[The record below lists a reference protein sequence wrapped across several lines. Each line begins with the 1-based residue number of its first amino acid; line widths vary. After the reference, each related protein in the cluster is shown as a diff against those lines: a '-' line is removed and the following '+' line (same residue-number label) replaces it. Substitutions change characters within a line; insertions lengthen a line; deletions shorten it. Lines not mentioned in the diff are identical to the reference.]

1 MTITNQGNPDP
12 RDNQEDGGAGAG
24 QSHHQGGGKSSGP
37 LGPQP
42 GSGVGKRTTRS
53 SASRGSG
60 RGGKK
65 ASLLRRSLDP
75 DNNNTNMNNM
85 NPNTQF
91 VSTPAD
97 TPSPFPEPTP
107 LQSDADA
114 KYEGE
119 RARNNQSAK
128 RSRIRKA
135 LYVVELD
142 NAVTGYEYNF
152 KLFYKLY
159 KEAKQKLIDHGLGG
173 NLSPDPPIWVRKPIP
188 VGQDVDTQEY
198 RKKLEAAVESGEL
211 VPLGLDF
218 AESVALQVG
227 KTTGSAQLTE
237 EAKALQD
244 AKEKLEKTA
253 KQEEKYAEELQ
264 DMEKKM
270 TELQHKLWEVQH
282 NRQSLGNV
290 VNRYQVKIS
299 GQQPEHNN
307 AGASAFQLNLPYR
320 PPVPETAHLPQRLQK
335 MASQGRKERTL
346 EELAASWP
354 VRSCLESHQM
364 MMEMDQHMIQQNPP
378 EAKMEQPEEV
388 QLSELPAPTFDG
400 YHHQPPQQQQPDPNH
415 PPNPIFAP
423 WCQTQGEQSFLDPT
437 LASGNQDVVP
447 AGSFNEY
454 VWPPEGVDF
463 TGTGES
469 HLMGGD
475 GHLQGTGHDPVLTNA
490 AQRLS
495 PPNLS
500 FSDLQLSPEM
510 GNMFMDQTGEQSSG
524 DQNQG
529 TYSYGQQTDQY
540 NPYF

>member
-1 MTITNQGNPDP
+1 MTAANQRNPDH
-12 RDNQEDGGAGAG
+12 RDQEDGKKG
-24 QSHHQGGGKSSGP
+24 QSQQGRKSGP
-37 LGPQP
+37 LGPRP
-42 GSGVGKRTTRS
+42 GSGVNKRTTK
-53 SASRGSG
+53 AKGG
-60 RGGKK
+60 RGKK
-65 ASLLRRSLDP
+65 SLLRRSIDP
-75 DNNNTNMNNM
+75 DNNM
-85 NPNTQF
+85 PNSNIVF

-152 KLFYKLY
+152 KLFYKMY

-173 NLSPDPPIWVRKPIP
+173 NLPPDPPIWVRKPIP

-198 RKKLEAAVESGEL
+198 RKKLETAVESGEL

-244 AKEKLEKTA
+244 AKEKYEKTV
-253 KQEEKYAEELQ
+253 KQEDKYAEELQ

-270 TELQHKLWEVQH
+270 QELQHKLWEVQH
-282 NRQSLGNV
+282 SRQSLGNV
-290 VNRYQVKIS
+290 VDRYQARIS
-299 GQQPEHNN
+299 GQPGDNN
-307 AGASAFQLNLPYR
+307 TGPSALQGNGMNLPYR
-320 PPVPETAHLPQRLQK
+320 QLVPETAHLPQRLQK
-335 MASQGRKERTL
+335 IASQGRKERTL

-364 MMEMDQHMIQQNPP
+364 MMDMDQNPLEP
-378 EAKMEQPEEV
+378 KLEQPGEV
-388 QLSELPAPTFDG
+388 QLGDLPVPAFDG
-400 YHHQPPQQQQPDPNH
+400 YSHQGQQHQAEPSH
-415 PPNPIFAP
+415 PPTDNFTQ
-423 WCQTQGEQSFLDPT
+423 WCQAQGDHNLLDYSN
-437 LASGNQDVVP
+437 AGGNQDAVP
-447 AGSFNEY
+447 AGSFSEY
-454 VWPPEGVDF
+454 PWPGDGVNF
-463 TGTGES
+463 TGES

-475 GHLQGTGHDPVLTNA
+475 SHLPGTSHDPVLPSTS
-490 AQRLS
+490 QPLS
-495 PPNLS
+495 PSNY
-500 FSDLQLSPEM
+500 FADLQLSPEM
-510 GNMFMDQTGEQSSG
+510 GDMFMVTGEQSSG

-529 TYSYGQQTDQY
+529 NYHESYGQQTDQFNQFY
-540 NPYF
+540 

>member
-1 MTITNQGNPDP
+1 MTTANQGTPDF
-12 RDNQEDGGAGAG
+12 RDQEDGGEG
-24 QSHHQGGGKSSGP
+24 QPRQGGKSGP
-37 LGPQP
+37 LGPRP
-42 GSGVGKRTTRS
+42 GSGVNKRTTKA
-53 SASRGSG
+53 SAKGG
-60 RGGKK
+60 RAKK
-65 ASLLRRSLDP
+65 SLLRRSLDP
-75 DNNNTNMNNM
+75 DNNNNNNNM
-85 NPNTQF
+85 NPNIPF

-152 KLFYKLY
+152 KLFYKMY

-173 NLSPDPPIWVRKPIP
+173 DLPPDPPIWVRKPIP

-198 RKKLEAAVESGEL
+198 RKKLETAVESGEL

-227 KTTGSAQLTE
+227 KTTGSAQQTE

-244 AKEKLEKTA
+244 AKDKYEKTV
-253 KQEEKYAEELQ
+253 KQEDKYAEELQ

-270 TELQHKLWEVQH
+270 QELQHKLWEVQH

-290 VNRYQVKIS
+290 VDRYQARVS
-299 GQQPEHNN
+299 GQLGENN
-307 AGASAFQLNLPYR
+307 AGPSTLQGNGTNLPYR

-354 VRSCLESHQM
+354 VRSCLENPQM
-364 MMEMDQHMIQQNPP
+364 AMEMDQNPS
-378 EAKMEQPEEV
+378 EAKLEQAEDAR
-388 QLSELPAPTFDG
+388 LDGLPVPTFDG
-400 YHHQPPQQQQPDPNH
+400 YHHQSQQQQANPNH
-415 PPNPIFAP
+415 PTNPSFAQ
-423 WCQTQGEQSFLDPT
+423 WCQAQGEPSFLDYSN
-437 LASGNQDVVP
+437 ASGNPDAVS
-447 AGSFNEY
+447 AGNFNEY
-454 VWPPEGVDF
+454 PWPGEGVDF
-463 TGTGES
+463 TGGES
-469 HLMGGD
+469 HFMISD
-475 GHLQGTGHDPVLTNA
+475 DHLPGTGHDAVLPSTS
-490 AQRLS
+490 QPLS
-495 PPNLS
+495 PS
-500 FSDLQLSPEM
+500 ICFADLHLSPEM
-510 GNMFMDQTGEQSSG
+510 GNMFMDTGEQSSG
-524 DQNQG
+524 DPNHG
-529 TYSYGQQTDQY
+529 NYHGSYGQQTDQFNQFY
-540 NPYF
+540 